1 MELSNLFVVPVDIE
15 EAWRLLTDIERI
27 APCMPGAELHEID
40 GEQYHGAVK
49 VKVGPITAHYKG
61 KAAFVEKDETTHQ
74 AVLRAEGRDT
84 RGQGNANATIT
95 ATLTPEGAG
104 TKVTV
109 VTDLAIT
116 GRAAQFGRGV
126 MTEVSSKLLSQFVSN
141 LETDVLRA
149 GSPDSEN
156 GHVTSSGSPKMAP
169 RQPEAVDLFATAGA
183 PILKRMLPAVV
194 GIVAAI
200 VVGRRL
206 CRRATPGQ
214 IISK

>member
-1 MELSNLFVVPVDIE
+1 MELTNEFRVSVPVD
-15 EAWRLLTDIERI
+15 EAWAVLTDVERI

-74 AVLRAEGRDT
+74 AVIRAEGRDT

-149 GSPDSEN
+149 GSAGSDN
-156 GHVTSSGSPKMAP
+156 GHVTSSGSPKMA
-169 RQPEAVDLFATAGA
+169 QAEAVDLFATAGA

-194 GIVAAI
+194 GLVAAI

-206 CRRATPGQ
+206 CRRATPAQ
-214 IISK
+214 IMSK